1 MNMKKII
8 KRGSLMQALI
18 LLQLLFVFS
27 TYMAA
32 QYPLN
37 IIPHNKD
44 KYHVLD
50 SAYLKITYK
59 LYFIPDVKETKTK
72 VENNLVLLVGTNNS
86 KFSAK
91 EEIDT
96 PIDTPKVKQ
105 TIHSD
110 VGYLKLEEGRGLNAT
125 EVFKDF
131 KTKTELVTTQLMDGD
146 VFFYEEDIPNQI
158 WELTAEKKMIYSYSC
173 QKAKTTFRGRE
184 YEAWYTNDIPINNG
198 PWKFGGLPGLI
209 LNISDSTG
217 SYVFEC
223 VGIENPKK
231 KEAIKKYDWPY
242 KKTTRKELYAIL
254 KRIHYNFVQWGAGN
268 HKVLLD
274 PNAPKHFDPLPYNP
288 IELN

>member
-1 MNMKKII
+1 MKRII
-8 KRGSLMQALI
+8 KKGSLIQALI
-18 LLQLLFVFS
+18 ILQLLFVFS
-27 TYMAA
+27 TYMEA

-72 VENNLVLLVGTNNS
+72 VENDLVLLVGTNNS

-131 KTKTELVTTQLMDGD
+131 KTKTELVTTLAGNIF
-146 VFFYEEDIPNQI
+146 VYEEDIPNQI

-184 YEAWYTNDIPINNG
+184 YEAWYTNDIPIDNG

-242 KKTTRKELYAIL
+242 KKTTRKEFYIVL
-254 KRIHYNFVQWGAGN
+254 KRMHNNIVQWGG
-268 HKVLLD
+268 
-274 PNAPKHFDPLPYNP
+274 PNPMILSAPKHVNPLPYNP